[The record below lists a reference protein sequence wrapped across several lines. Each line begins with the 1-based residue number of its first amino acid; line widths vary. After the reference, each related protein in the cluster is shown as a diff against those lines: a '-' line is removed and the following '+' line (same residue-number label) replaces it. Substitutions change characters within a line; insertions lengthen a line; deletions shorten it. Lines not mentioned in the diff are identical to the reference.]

1 MSTLTEAAYCG
12 SPTPPQ
18 SGCGDGPPREGGG
31 PQPPVASGPDANH
44 RQSPPTA
51 GRSALLPSSSPLLY
65 GPVAPRPPPLPI
77 STLVHDRILCAFA
90 PRAPL
95 SRLPPVRLCQP
106 ACGRHWRRLSGR
118 PPPRR
123 RRPPPPPIPGGSL
136 PPAPVGHCQWRQ
148 RQRGG
153 VRGGR
158 RLESRIKPSTYTAY
172 APATVD
178 GVASAPKSRTAF
190 AMSRRRAAA
199 GGPGSATADALRAAG
214 VAGVAAIAAAVL
226 QHGWVESH
234 LQLTLAAIVALGY
247 AGTLAETALDT
258 SKTGL
263 ALLTAVGVWTAA
275 ATAGGATA
283 GGLDAVAAAL
293 GTHLAGTAELVVF
306 LISAATVTELIAAH
320 GGFRPLARV
329 VAAGTRR
336 SPTAAVAAVG
346 AVAFGLSA
354 LADNLTATLPPFLG
368 MTAAAGGMWLLTD
381 CLHGRR
387 PGRGGLR
394 AGAAV
399 ARVDVSS
406 LLFITGALLLV
417 GGLDEAGLLR
427 TAAAATDAAGVPP
440 WVAAVAAGAASSV
453 VDNVPLVAAVSAV
466 WGGAVPPDDAVWHL
480 VCLAAGTGASMLP
493 MGSVAGVALMA
504 LEGVPLGWYVR
515 HVTGAAAAGY
525 VAGLAAFW
533 VMTAGAAS
541 MGLGG

>member
-1 MSTLTEAAYCG
+1 
-12 SPTPPQ
+12 
-18 SGCGDGPPREGGG
+18 
-31 PQPPVASGPDANH
+31 
-44 RQSPPTA
+44 
-51 GRSALLPSSSPLLY
+51 
-65 GPVAPRPPPLPI
+65 
-77 STLVHDRILCAFA
+77 
-90 PRAPL
+90 
-95 SRLPPVRLCQP
+95 
-106 ACGRHWRRLSGR
+106 
-118 PPPRR
+118 
-123 RRPPPPPIPGGSL
+123 
-136 PPAPVGHCQWRQ
+136 
-148 RQRGG
+148 
-153 VRGGR
+153 
-158 RLESRIKPSTYTAY
+158 
-172 APATVD
+172 
-178 GVASAPKSRTAF
+178 
-190 AMSRRRAAA
+190 MSRRRAAA

-354 LADNLTATLPPFLG
+354 LADNLTATVVTLLLLRGCLMHRRLRWRLGAVAVVAANGGAWSAIGDVTTTLLWSAGRLSPGPTAAALLLPSVVSVAVTLAVLAAPLREGGRAAAYAAASTPDAVAAAAPAAAAANVPPRDGVDLSPAADLALPPRGRIVLASGVASLLAVPAFVSATELPPFLG